1 MNKKRI
7 YVIGGCQGAGAT
19 FIATSLSFA
28 LSELTNGVA
37 FVESPKTNC
46 FKEEPLIVHQL
57 SLEKMI
63 RTKMNSYSNVY
74 WCIYDETSKVS
85 EISKSVDK
93 IPARYIIYDSPEDY
107 KNCDLIICVID
118 SLPSKVLASTKKVKH
133 LKQYFENKTIWVLN
147 RNVISNIR
155 SVEKYLGIKFD
166 FLIPMEEQKSF
177 YKAEHFGKALQK
189 SNFMDDDVWKTI
201 ESIAKYIVSLY

>member
-85 EISKSVDK
+85 EISK

-118 SLPSKVLASTKKVKH
+118 SLPSKVLASTKKAKH